1 MLPLMIAPVGQEL
14 TIIKIVGSPD
24 RAKHL
29 HTLGFTSGQKVEVL
43 QQDGKA
49 VVVKI
54 LESRLALDRSTASSI
69 FVE

>member
-1 MLPLMIAPVGQEL
+1 MIAPVGQEL
-14 TIIKIVGSPD
+14 TIIKIVGSSD